1 MIETPNNEDIDTNQT
16 YNFILKKKI
25 NKNILD
31 IGIGGGVALNF
42 LNLKKNSYV
51 GIDINNKYI
60 NELKLKNKNINI
72 SYYNQDFTKELD
84 IKFQNKFD
92 ICIASHVIEHI
103 KTDKVEK
110 FIMNLIKSIKKIN

>member
-1 MIETPNNEDIDTNQT
+1 
-16 YNFILKKKI
+16 
-25 NKNILD
+25 
-31 IGIGGGVALNF
+31 F